1 MTILQQILI
10 IDRIKSMNRENL
22 SRTGILLLTPLLFFY
37 LATAPEFQFFLDL
50 SETIEHLHTEAHGE
64 TRNLIPVTGPTH
76 YCHSCLASHPKISV
90 SSVVRSSL
98 PLGLEQNS
106 RGHISKTVF
115 TLPEPLK
122 DTKSRSPPA

>member
-1 MTILQQILI
+1 MTILQQNLI

-37 LATAPEFQFFLDL
+37 LSAAPQFQVFLDL
-50 SETIEHLHTEAHGE
+50 SETIEHLLTEADGE
-64 TRNLIPVTGPTH
+64 SGNLIRVTDLAH
-76 YCHSCLASHPKISV
+76 DCHSCLTSHPKISV
-90 SSVVRSSL
+90 SSPVSSSL

-106 RGHISKTVF
+106 RGHVSRTVF
-115 TLPEPLK
+115 TLSEPLK

>member
-1 MTILQQILI
+1 
-10 IDRIKSMNRENL
+10 MNRENL
-22 SRTGILLLTPLLFFY
+22 SRTGSLLLIPLLFFY

-50 SETIEHLHTEAHGE
+50 SETIEHLLTEAHGD
-64 TRNLIPVTGPTH
+64 TRDLISLTDPAH
-76 YCHSCLASHPKISV
+76 DCHSCLASHPKVSV
-90 SSVVRSSL
+90 SSPVSSSL

-115 TLPEPLK
+115 TLSEPLK